1 MDRDTDL
8 ARHRLPGVDRATIKP
23 YRDAEP
29 GPFYYQR
36 AGHPVGVETEHQLG
50 ELEGGHA
57 LLYPSG
63 MGAVT
68 ALILG
73 LLAPGARVAIADG
86 GYYGTVALVSN
97 HLTRWGLEVVAFDQ
111 TQPPPECDLVWLE
124 PCANPMLT
132 FPDLATSIEHAHAF
146 GAQVVVDNTVLSPLL
161 LRPLEYGADFV
172 LHSASKILAGH
183 HDALVGVV
191 SCAAR
196 EDHERLLAFRTAS
209 GIVAAPDPVW
219 LLLRGLKTLGVRVP
233 RQSAT
238 ALELARRLSE
248 HPRVTRVRYP
258 GLGDAVAARY
268 VTAFGPLL
276 SFDVDDG
283 AAAQRVER
291 SLALIE
297 NATSLGGVA
306 STLESRARWEG
317 DRVPPGLL
325 RLSAGLEDVEDL
337 WSDLEQALAA

>member
-1 MDRDTDL
+1 MQRDTDIV
-8 ARHRLPGVDRATIKP
+8 RGRTPGVDRATVHA
-23 YRDAEP
+23 YRDGEP

-36 AGHPVGVETEHQLG
+36 AAHPVGLEAELRLS

-57 LLYPSG
+57 LLFPSG
-63 MGAVT
+63 MGAAT
-68 ALILG
+68 ALILA

-86 GYYGTVALVSN
+86 GYYGSVGLMAT
-97 HLTRWGLEVVAFDQ
+97 HLARWGLQVIGFDQ

-124 PCANPMLT
+124 PCANPMLS
-132 FPDLATSIEHAHAF
+132 FPDLTASIEHAHAF
-146 GAQVVVDNTVLSPLL
+146 GAQVAVDNTVLSPLL
-161 LRPLEYGADFV
+161 LRPLEHGADFV

-183 HDALVGVV
+183 HDALIGVV

-196 EDHERLLAFRTAS
+196 EDRDRLLAFRTAS

-219 LLLRGLKTLGVRVP
+219 LLLRGMKTLGVRVP

-248 HPRVTRVRYP
+248 HPRVRQVRYP
-258 GLGDAVAARY
+258 GLHDPVAARY
-268 VTAFGPLL
+268 VSAFGPLL
-276 SFDVDDG
+276 SFDVADG
-283 AAAQRVER
+283 AAAVRVER
-291 SLALIE
+291 SLTVIE

-306 STLESRARWEG
+306 STLEARARWEG
-317 DRVPPGLL
+317 DRVPAGLL

-337 WSDLEQALAA
+337 WADLEQALAA